1 MATQAVLEAIQEAY
15 PDTVELERVLVK
27 LLDIALSQYRLRMAR
42 YLRDMADFEKRYGME
57 SSTFYRRFETGELGD
72 SADWFEWAG
81 LYELKQD
88 LGNKIRRMELAA

>member
-42 YLRDMADFEKRYGME
+42 YLRDLADFEKRYGME